1 MATSSENKE
10 CCQRRGR
17 PRMSRSL
24 KGGPAARCYAP
35 QCNTEPEGEGVLM
48 LPEEMAALNLID
60 LQQLEQE
67 QAASVLGVS
76 RKTIWRDIHEARKKI
91 ADALINGKTIQMAG
105 CTRSLEGHC
114 PKENK
119 NLCPKVGGGFCPKK
133 IGRPGKGTRQTDDRP
148 DTLTA

>member
-1 MATSSENKE
+1 
-10 CCQRRGR
+10 
-17 PRMSRSL
+17 
-24 KGGPAARCYAP
+24 
-35 QCNTEPEGEGVLM
+35 M

-119 NLCPKVGGGFCPKK
+119 DLCPKVGGGFCPKK
-133 IGRPGKGTRQTDDRP
+133 IGRPGKGTRKTDNHP
-148 DTLTA
+148 DSLTS

>member
-1 MATSSENKE
+1 MATSSENGK
-10 CCQRRGR
+10 CLRRRGR
-17 PRMSRSL
+17 PRINRSL
-24 KGGPAARCYAP
+24 KGGSTARCYAP
-35 QCNTEPEGEGVLM
+35 QCNSEPQGEEVLL

-76 RKTIWRDIHEARKKI
+76 RKTIWRDIHEARHKI

-105 CTRSLEGHC
+105 CTRNLEGHC

-119 NLCPKVGGGFCPKK
+119 DICPKIGGGFCPKT
-133 IGRPGKGTRQTDDRP
+133 IGKQGKGTRETDKRP
-148 DTLTA
+148 DVISE